1 MLQFELLDIKKS
13 DNRNITRTEVSSIED
28 VIIIGSGPSGIT
40 AGIYAVMSGYKTVIL
55 EGPEPGGQLTTTTEV
70 YNYPGFKNGVSG
82 RELMSNM
89 REQVINLG
97 ATTYIETVSAI
108 EKRNNIFYL
117 FTDNYVYKSK
127 SVIIAA
133 GSVPKKLDTLKNSD
147 LFWNKGISVC
157 AICDGHLFKGK
168 TVAVIGGGNTAIS
181 EAIYLSKLLKKVY
194 IIVRKDYLKAITML
208 SENVKRLCNVEILY
222 NCEALEVNG
231 DNCVLSSIQIINNKN
246 NSVSKLNVD
255 GVFVAIGY
263 KPNTEF
269 LKGFLELDEDGYILT
284 KDLVKTSVEGVFSC
298 GDVSNKIYAQ
308 AITAAAEGFIASVE
322 LRNFL
327 QKNSLDSFNH
337 V

>member
-1 MLQFELLDIKKS
+1 MLDFELLDINKS
-13 DNRNITRTEVSSIED
+13 DKNIIRTEVSSTED
-28 VIIIGSGPSGIT
+28 VIIIGSGPAGIT
-40 AGIYAVMSGYKTVIL
+40 AGIYAVMSGYKIVIL
-55 EGPEPGGQLTTTTEV
+55 EGPEPGGQLITTTEV
-70 YNYPGFKNGVSG
+70 YNYPGFKNGISG

-108 EKRNNIFYL
+108 EKKNNTFYL
-117 FTDNYVYKSK
+117 FTDNYIYKSRA
-127 SVIIAA
+127 VIIAS
-133 GSVPKKLDTLKNSD
+133 GSVPKKLNTLKNSD

-194 IIVRKDYLKAITML
+194 VIVRKDYLKAIDML
-208 SENVKRLCNVEILY
+208 SKNVKGLCNVEILY
-222 NCEALEVNG
+222 NCEVLEVNG
-231 DNCVLSSIQIINNKN
+231 DNCVSSIQIINNKN
-246 NSVSKLNVD
+246 NSVSKLNID

-284 KDLVKTSVEGVFSC
+284 RDLVKTSVEGVFSC

-327 QKNSLDSFNH
+327 QKIS
-337 V
+337 

>member
-1 MLQFELLDIKKS
+1 MLEFESLDIKKS
-13 DNRNITRTEVSSIED
+13 NKKIIRTELNSVKD
-28 VIIIGSGPSGIT
+28 VIIVGSGPAGIT

-55 EGPEPGGQLTTTTEV
+55 EGPEPGGQLTTTTKV

-89 REQVINLG
+89 RDQVINLG
-97 ATTYIETVSAI
+97 ATTYLEIVSGI

-127 SVIIAA
+127 AVIIAA

-168 TVAVIGGGNTAIS
+168 TVAVIGGGNTAIL
-181 EAIYLSKLLKKVY
+181 EAIYLSKLLEKVY
-194 IIVRKDYLKAITML
+194 VIVRKDYLKAIAML
-208 SENVKRLCNVEILY
+208 KEDVKKLYNVEILY
-222 NCEALEVNG
+222 NCEAIEVNG
-231 DNCVLSSIQIINNKN
+231 NNFVSSIQIVNNKD
-246 NSVSKLNVD
+246 NSVFKLSID
-255 GVFVAIGY
+255 GVFIAIGY

-298 GDVSNKIYAQ
+298 GDVSNKFYAQ
-308 AITAAAEGFIASVE
+308 AITAAAEGFLASVE

-327 QKNSLDSFNH
+327 Q
-337 V
+337 